1 MKEYYELLGLTE
13 NATDEEI
20 TARYQE
26 LRDKCREDRWLDG
39 EAGNEA
45 AKMLTKLEVAYNE
58 IMSARKERSQNT
70 EGKDAFEEVAEL
82 LRQDKISE
90 AQTKLDNFNER
101 TAEWHYMQ
109 AVVYYKKNWTN
120 DSKKQLE
127 IAIEMDP
134 DNVKYRSAYGKLNA
148 KKDYQQQSASQG
160 NTQSQNPY
168 TRGGVDD
175 EQMGGGSVC
184 SDCLTCCYTTLCI
197 NCLFNCCCGCH

>member
-1 MKEYYELLGLTE
+1 MKEFYELLGLTE
-13 NATDEEI
+13 SATDEEI
-20 TARYQE
+20 TARYEQ

-45 AKMLTKLEVAYNE
+45 ARMLTKLEVAYKE
-58 IMSARKERSQNT
+58 IMSARKETSQNT

-90 AQTKLDNFNER
+90 AQALLDNFNER
-101 TAEWHYMQ
+101 SAEWHYMQ

-127 IAIEMDP
+127 IAMQMDP

-148 KKDYQQQSASQG
+148 KKDYNQQTARQQTAE
-160 NTQSQNPY
+160 SQNPY
-168 TRGGVDD
+168 TNDTDG

-184 SDCLTCCYTTLCI
+184 SDCLSCCYTTLCV
-197 NCLFNCCCGCH
+197 NCLFNCCCGCR